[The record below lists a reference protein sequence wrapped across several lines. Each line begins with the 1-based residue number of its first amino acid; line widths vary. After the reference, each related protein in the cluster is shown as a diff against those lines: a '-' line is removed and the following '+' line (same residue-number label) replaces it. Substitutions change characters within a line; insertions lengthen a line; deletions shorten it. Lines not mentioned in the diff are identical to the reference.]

1 MYSSLREFNYCV
13 ELSSSR
19 GLFHLQVGLS
29 REGSVLNIADF
40 VLGEVEVSQVGEAI
54 HGAEEHRFQLVLIQ
68 PQVMDGVVDVLRD
81 SLVRRLVLAA
91 DRQPYV
97 AFVPLNEPAVP
108 VDHLGKE
115 GEEQEGGEY
124 EKM

>member
-1 MYSSLREFNYCV
+1 M
-13 ELSSSR
+13 
-19 GLFHLQVGLS
+19 S
-29 REGSVLNIADF
+29 REGSVLNVADF